1 MILND
6 LYLNNR
12 RCLQVKTLFHFTTLL
27 FFPIVKVCSDQKK
40 PNGQFELPADA
51 ETIQNFVRSLPIRK
65 VNGIGNVTEQLLKR
79 VLGIETCDDLFNK
92 RGYLAILFSE
102 ITFG

>member
-1 MILND
+1 M
-6 LYLNNR
+6 
-12 RCLQVKTLFHFTTLL
+12 
-27 FFPIVKVCSDQKK
+27 FPIAKVCSDQNK

-92 RGYLAILFSE
+92 RGYLAVLFSE